1 LSELTFKEVIAQ
13 DFTRNAVSQNVL
25 SEISGPPKD
34 TRSGAP
40 LILPYLMGNLAKG
53 QVQKEDGDMANR
65 FAVFVYGLVSYMV
78 FFLTF
83 VYAIGFIGNLYVPK
97 SMDSAARMSFLP
109 ALVIDVLL
117 LLMFALQHSVMA
129 RPAFKEVLTRF
140 IPAAAERSTYVLC
153 SSLLLIALFAFWQP
167 IGGVVWSVTDPV
179 VRNAINAVFGF
190 GFALVFV
197 ATLLINHFDL
207 FGLRQVALYLAGKP
221 YTYLEFRTPLFY
233 RYVRHPLYVGWL
245 IAFWATPTMTGAH
258 LLFAVLTS
266 AYILM
271 AIRWEEHDL
280 VIVHGS
286 KYQDYQKRVPK
297 LIPSL
302 APYRTPDERIVQVP
316 SSAA

>member
-1 LSELTFKEVIAQ
+1 ME
-13 DFTRNAVSQNVL
+13 
-25 SEISGPPKD
+25 G
-34 TRSGAP
+34 
-40 LILPYLMGNLAKG
+40 MAK
-53 QVQKEDGDMANR
+53 R
-65 FAVFVYGLVSYMV
+65 LAVFAYGLVGYLA

-83 VYAIGFIGNLYVPK
+83 VYAVGFIGNLYVPK
-97 SMDSAARMSFLP
+97 SIDSATRMSFLP
-109 ALVIDVLL
+109 ALVIDALL
-117 LLMFALQHSVMA
+117 LLAFAVQHSVMA

-153 SSLLLIALFAFWQP
+153 SSLLMIALFAFWQP
-167 IGGVVWSVTDPV
+167 IGGVVWNVTNPA

-197 ATLLINHFDL
+197 ATLMINHFDL
-207 FGLRQVALYLAGKP
+207 FGLRQVALYLARKP

-266 AYILM
+266 AYMLT

-286 KYQDYQKRVPK
+286 KYQDYRKRVPK

-302 APYRTPDERIVQVP
+302 APYRVSDERIVRAP
-316 SSAA
+316 GSAA

>member
-1 LSELTFKEVIAQ
+1 MAKRLTV
-13 DFTRNAVSQNVL
+13 
-25 SEISGPPKD
+25 
-34 TRSGAP
+34 
-40 LILPYLMGNLAKG
+40 
-53 QVQKEDGDMANR
+53 
-65 FAVFVYGLVSYMV
+65 FAYGLVSYMV

-109 ALVIDVLL
+109 ALVVDALL
-117 LLMFALQHSVMA
+117 LLLFAVQHSVMA

-153 SSLLLIALFAFWQP
+153 SSLLLIALLAFWQP
-167 IGGVVWSVTDPV
+167 IGGVVWNVTDPV
-179 VRNAINAVFGF
+179 VRNAINVVFGL

-207 FGLRQVALYLAGKP
+207 FGLRQVVLYVARRP

-245 IAFWATPTMTGAH
+245 VAFWATPTMTGAH

-266 AYILM
+266 AYILT
-271 AIRWEEHDL
+271 AIRWEERDL
-280 VIVHGS
+280 VVVHGS

-302 APYRTPDERIVQVP
+302 APYRASDERIVRAP
-316 SSAA
+316 SSSA

>member
-1 LSELTFKEVIAQ
+1 MVKRL
-13 DFTRNAVSQNVL
+13 
-25 SEISGPPKD
+25 
-34 TRSGAP
+34 
-40 LILPYLMGNLAKG
+40 
-53 QVQKEDGDMANR
+53 
-65 FAVFVYGLVSYMV
+65 AVFAYGLVSYV
-78 FFLTF
+78 AFFLTF
-83 VYAIGFIGNLYVPK
+83 VYAVGFIGNLYVPK
-97 SMDSAARMSFLP
+97 SMDSTARLSFWP
-109 ALVIDVLL
+109 ALVVDALL
-117 LLMFALQHSVMA
+117 LLMFAVQHSVMA
-129 RPAFKEVLTRF
+129 RPAFKELLTRF

-153 SSLLLIALFAFWQP
+153 SSLLLVALFAFWQP
-167 IGGVVWSVTDPV
+167 IGGVVWNVTNPML
-179 VRNAINAVFGF
+179 RNAINVVFGL

-207 FGLRQVALYLAGKP
+207 FGLRQVSLYLAGKP

-233 RYVRHPLYVGWL
+233 RFVRHPLYVGWL

-266 AYILM
+266 VYMLT

-302 APYRTPDERIVQVP
+302 APYRVPDERNVTVP
-316 SSAA
+316 SPAA

>member
-1 LSELTFKEVIAQ
+1 MVKRL
-13 DFTRNAVSQNVL
+13 
-25 SEISGPPKD
+25 
-34 TRSGAP
+34 
-40 LILPYLMGNLAKG
+40 
-53 QVQKEDGDMANR
+53 
-65 FAVFVYGLVSYMV
+65 AVFAYGLVSYV
-78 FFLTF
+78 AFFLTF
-83 VYAIGFIGNLYVPK
+83 VYAVGFIGNLYVPK
-97 SMDSAARMSFLP
+97 SMDSTARLSFWP
-109 ALVIDVLL
+109 ALVVDALL
-117 LLMFALQHSVMA
+117 LLMFAVQHSVMA
-129 RPAFKEVLTRF
+129 RPAFKELLTRF

-153 SSLLLIALFAFWQP
+153 SSLLLVALFAFWQP
-167 IGGVVWSVTDPV
+167 IGGVVWNVTNPML
-179 VRNAINAVFGF
+179 RNAINVVFGL

-207 FGLRQVALYLAGKP
+207 FGLRQVTLYLAGKP

-233 RYVRHPLYVGWL
+233 RFVRHPLYVGWL

-266 AYILM
+266 VYMLT

-302 APYRTPDERIVQVP
+302 APYRVPDERNVTVP
-316 SSAA
+316 SPAA

>member
-1 LSELTFKEVIAQ
+1 
-13 DFTRNAVSQNVL
+13 
-25 SEISGPPKD
+25 
-34 TRSGAP
+34 
-40 LILPYLMGNLAKG
+40 MAK
-53 QVQKEDGDMANR
+53 R
-65 FAVFVYGLVSYMV
+65 LAVFVYGLVSYIV

-83 VYAIGFIGNLYVPK
+83 LYAVGFIGNWYIAK
-97 SMDSAARMSFLP
+97 SMDSAVRMSFLP
-109 ALVIDVLL
+109 ALAIDALL
-117 LLMFALQHSVMA
+117 LLMFAAQHSIMA
-129 RPAFKEVLTRF
+129 RPAFKEVFTRF

-167 IGGVVWSVTDPV
+167 IGGVVWNVTNPV
-179 VRNAINAVFGF
+179 VQTAINAVFGF

-207 FGLRQVALYLAGKP
+207 FGLRQVALYLVRKP
-221 YTYLEFRTPLFY
+221 YTYLEFRTPIFY

-266 AYILM
+266 VYILT
-271 AIRWEEHDL
+271 AIRWEERDL

-286 KYQDYQKRVPK
+286 KYEHYQNRVPK

-302 APYRTPDERIVQVP
+302 APYRAPDEQIVQAT

>member
-1 LSELTFKEVIAQ
+1 
-13 DFTRNAVSQNVL
+13 
-25 SEISGPPKD
+25 
-34 TRSGAP
+34 
-40 LILPYLMGNLAKG
+40 MAK
-53 QVQKEDGDMANR
+53 R
-65 FAVFVYGLVSYMV
+65 LAVFVYGLVSYAV

-109 ALVIDVLL
+109 ALVIDALL
-117 LLMFALQHSVMA
+117 LLMFAVQHSVMA
-129 RPAFKEVLTRF
+129 RPAFKDVLSRF
-140 IPAAAERSTYVLC
+140 IPPAAERSTYVLC

-167 IGGVVWSVTDPV
+167 VGGVLWNVTTPV
-179 VRNAINAVFGF
+179 VRNGINAVFGF

-207 FGLRQVALYLAGKP
+207 FGLRQVTLYLAGKP

-233 RYVRHPLYVGWL
+233 RFVRHPLYVGWL

-266 AYILM
+266 AYILT

-280 VIVHGS
+280 VMVHGS
-286 KYQDYQKRVPK
+286 QYQDYQKRVPK

-302 APYRTPDERIVQVP
+302 APYRAPDRRTVRIQ
-316 SSAA
+316 SSAV